1 MNLFNQTLER
11 CTLQI
16 ADSGVGFN
24 PDIFESN
31 VVNLALLVG
40 GIFYLGSNAL
50 STSLN
55 ERQQKIVGAI
65 QESEER
71 LQQAVAKLAE
81 SEKQLADAQLVIEK
95 IRTDAEAT
103 AKQVKNALLNDGKI
117 EIERLTLGA
126 KMQIGTIEARIRK
139 QISDYVA
146 TLALQRVTFQL
157 EGKLNS
163 NLQNQII
170 DRNISKLGD

>member
-16 ADSGVGFN
+16 AEGAGFN

-40 GIFYLGSNAL
+40 GIFYLWSNAL

-71 LQQAVAKLAE
+71 LQQAVAKLAD
-81 SEKQLADAQLVIEK
+81 SEKQLADAQLVIET
-95 IRTDAEAT
+95 IRKDAEAT
-103 AKQVKNALLNDGKI
+103 AQQVKSALLNDGKI

-126 KMQIGTIEARIRK
+126 KLQIGTIEARIRK

-146 TLALQRVTFQL
+146 TLALQRVTSQL

>member
-16 ADSGVGFN
+16 AEGVDFN

-31 VVNLALLVG
+31 IVNLALLVS
-40 GIFYLGSNAL
+40 GIVYLGSNAL

-71 LQQAVAKLAE
+71 LQQAVAKLSE
-81 SEKQLADAQLVIEK
+81 SEKQLADAQLVIET
-95 IRTDAEAT
+95 IRKDAEAT
-103 AKQVKNALLNDGKI
+103 AQQVKSALLNDGKI

-126 KMQIGTIEARIRK
+126 KLQIGTIEARIRK
-139 QISDYVA
+139 QILDYVV
-146 TLALQRVTFQL
+146 TLALQRVIFQL